1 MHVAVTGSHGL
12 IGGALTS
19 LLTAGGHRVTPL
31 VRGVRR
37 RGTNRLGSR
46 RPFVRRHCP
55 GGRRWRR
62 TPGAENIGTG
72 RWTAYRKH
80 RIRESRVHGTR
91 LLCEGLEELPSPPK
105 VLVSASAIGFYGDRA
120 DELLAEGSPPGRGFL
135 ADVVCQWEAATEP
148 AAAAGIRVVLMRFGI
163 VLSPR
168 GGALAKML
176 APFRL
181 GAGGILGSGRQFWSW
196 IALDDAAGAILHA
209 LTTDA
214 LRGVVNAVAP
224 NPVTNAQFTKT
235 LGRALSRP
243 TIVRMPAFLL
253 RLALGEMADEL
264 LLASTR
270 VEPKR
275 LRDSGYQFHYASLE
289 EALHRMF
296 DQNRSRS

>member
-12 IGGALTS
+12 IGGALMP
-19 LLTAGGHRVTPL
+19 LLTMGGHRVTPL
-31 VRGVRR
+31 VRG
-37 RGTNRLGSR
+37 GASEGQIAWDPSGGS
-46 RPFVRRHCP
+46 FDASGLAGVDGIVHLA
-55 GGRRWRR
+55 
-62 TPGAENIGTG
+62 AENIGTG
-72 RWTAYRKH
+72 RWTTLRKD

-91 LLCEGLEELPSPPK
+91 VLCEGLEKLPSPPK
-105 VLVSASAIGFYGDRA
+105 VLVSASAIGFYGDRG
-120 DELLAEGSPPGRGFL
+120 DELLDEHSPAGRGFL

-148 AAAAGIRVVLMRFGI
+148 AAAAGIRVVLMRFGV
-163 VLSPR
+163 VLSPA

-214 LRGVVNAVAP
+214 LRGLVNAVAP

-289 EALHRMF
+289 EALHGMF
-296 DQNRSRS
+296 D

>member
-1 MHVAVTGSHGL
+1 
-12 IGGALTS
+12 
-19 LLTAGGHRVTPL
+19 
-31 VRGVRR
+31 
-37 RGTNRLGSR
+37 
-46 RPFVRRHCP
+46 
-55 GGRRWRR
+55 
-62 TPGAENIGTG
+62 
-72 RWTAYRKH
+72 
-80 RIRESRVHGTR
+80 
-91 LLCEGLEELPSPPK
+91 
-105 VLVSASAIGFYGDRA
+105 
-120 DELLAEGSPPGRGFL
+120 
-135 ADVVCQWEAATEP
+135 
-148 AAAAGIRVVLMRFGI
+148 
-163 VLSPR
+163 
-168 GGALAKML
+168 ML

-181 GAGGILGSGRQFWSW
+181 GAGGVLGSGRQFWSW

-214 LRGVVNAVAP
+214 LCGVVNAVAP

-289 EALHRMF
+289 EACTGMF
-296 DQNRSRS
+296 DQNSSRS

>member
-1 MHVAVTGSHGL
+1 MGSGYR
-12 IGGALTS
+12 
-19 LLTAGGHRVTPL
+19 AGR
-31 VRGVRR
+31 
-37 RGTNRLGSR
+37 SR
-46 RPFVRRHCP
+46 RNPRGADAVRHR
-55 GGRRWRR
+55 
-62 TPGAENIGTG
+62 AE
-72 RWTAYRKH
+72 
-80 RIRESRVHGTR
+80 
-91 LLCEGLEELPSPPK
+91 
-105 VLVSASAIGFYGDRA
+105 
-120 DELLAEGSPPGRGFL
+120 PPGRG
-135 ADVVCQWEAATEP
+135 A
-148 AAAAGIRVVLMRFGI
+148 
-163 VLSPR
+163 
-168 GGALAKML
+168 AKML

-214 LRGVVNAVAP
+214 LCGVVNAVAP

-296 DQNRSRS
+296 DQNSSRS